1 VLQRDRG
8 QGIRSKGRRLRTKRK
23 KGKGTSERE
32 EGYLSP
38 EDKGYLWIERR
49 QIQTDRHGP

>member
-1 VLQRDRG
+1 MQRDRG